1 MSEAVSIYKNVIT
14 GSIPPTPISLDVDAE
29 LFTDCDETLLSIA
42 GSIGQPIGYQQE
54 QRGSLVQNIFPI
66 QRTETMQ
73 ISSSSKVELGLHTE
87 TAFHPYKPDIV
98 ALLCVRGDPTGITTI
113 AEVRDVVSKLDSYLI
128 DELCKPNFTTSLDPS
143 FMLEGQ
149 QDATIPI
156 SVLRNHDDEWHLTYD
171 ETLVIGKTKE
181 ANHALIH
188 LKAAIRDSIVDYI
201 LDTGD
206 LMLINNN
213 MAVHG
218 RKPFVARYD
227 GTDRWLKRVL
237 IRTGSTPSSDIEGN
251 VITTKFYQS

>member
-1 MSEAVSIYKNVIT
+1 MNKAVLIYKNFIT
-14 GSIPPTPISLDVDAE
+14 GSIPPTPISLDVDSE
-29 LFTDCDETLLSIA
+29 LFTDCDEKLLEYA

-54 QRGSLVQNIFPI
+54 QKGSLVQNIFPI
-66 QRTETMQ
+66 KQTEAMQ

-98 ALLCVRGDPTGITTI
+98 VLLCVRGDPTGITTI
-113 AEVRDVVSKLDSYLI
+113 SEAADVVSKLDKHVI
-128 DELCKPNFTTSLDPS
+128 NELCKPNFLTSLDPS
-143 FMLEGQ
+143 FMLEGE
-149 QDATIPI
+149 QDASIPI
-156 SVLRNHDDEWHLTYD
+156 TVLNNTDGQWHLVYD
-171 ETLVIGKTKE
+171 ETLVTGTTDE
-181 ANHALIH
+181 AAHALVH
-188 LKAAIRDSIVDYI
+188 LKKAIRESVVDYI

-237 IRTGSTPSSDIEGN
+237 IRTKNTPSSDIEGN
-251 VITTKFYQS
+251 VINTKFY

>member
-1 MSEAVSIYKNVIT
+1 MNKAVSIYKNFIT
-14 GSIPPTPISLDVDAE
+14 GSIPPTPISLDVDSG
-29 LFTDCDETLLSIA
+29 LFTDCDEKLLQYAS
-42 GSIGQPIGYQQE
+42 SIGQPIGYQQE
-54 QRGSLVQNIFPI
+54 QKGSLVQNIFPI
-66 QRTETMQ
+66 QKTETMQ

-113 AEVRDVVSKLDSYLI
+113 SEVKDVVSKLDPYLI

-143 FMLEGQ
+143 FMLDGQ
-149 QDATIPI
+149 QDSTVPI
-156 SVLRNHDDEWHLTYD
+156 SVLSKKNNEWHLVYD
-171 ETLVIGKTKE
+171 ETLVVGKTKE
-181 ANHALIH
+181 ANHALFH
-188 LKAAIRDSIVDYI
+188 LKAAIRGSVVDYI

-213 MAVHG
+213 LAVHG

-237 IRTGSTPSSDIEGN
+237 IRTESTPSSDIEGN
-251 VITTKFYQS
+251 VITTKFY